1 MKIRSIFYHLKQG
14 FKNIYRNRLFSL
26 ASIAT
31 ITACVFLF
39 GVFYSIMMNFEYM
52 VKKAENEVCVT
63 VFFDEGLSDTEIKKL
78 GDTISNRVE
87 VSSVHYTSAE
97 EAWNN
102 FKSEYFAAYP
112 DLAEGFKDNP
122 LINSASYE
130 VYLSDAGMQGTLV
143 TYLENL
149 DGVRQVNRS
158 EATASGLSSAAK
170 LVGYVAIAVIIILL
184 AVSIFL
190 ITNTIVIGI
199 TVRKEEISI
208 MKFIGATDAFVNA
221 PFFVEGIAIGIIG
234 AIIPIVIFRYMY
246 QNVIAYVLNK
256 FSILNNI
263 LAISPGIRSIPDSY
277 TGCNRAGYWN
287 WCTGQFLCCTEARK
301 RLMNNKVLSQESHEM
316 TLAWHLSFL
325 GRNIYPDGHSRLRM
339 EESMAHRRIKRGIS
353 VVLILFMLVIYVNA
367 PFGNGIRAFG
377 DTVTDLNQAKDKQ
390 DQLSSQYED
399 TKKQLEQLQQESA
412 DTKSYI
418 EQLDGKMS
426 TLDSSL
432 QSLNTQIE
440 DMQNQIEEARVNL
453 EQAEIDADV
462 QYDSMKLRIQF
473 MYERNEDTYL
483 DILLSSSS
491 LADLLNKADYITKI
505 SEYDRQ
511 KLQEYE
517 ETIQYIEQTKQN
529 LESDY
534 AELDTMK
541 ISLEDQKSA
550 LALVQQAKEQELAA
564 LSTQTT
570 QTAST
575 KAQLEKE
582 MQEQENEI
590 LNLVAKKQQEDAA
603 AKKAEKEKK
612 NQNSSSGQ
620 NSNSNINSSSNS
632 GNSSTPSSSGFIWP
646 TVSKRITSP
655 FGDTE
660 DRSSPH
666 KGLDI
671 GAVSIGVAG
680 DPIYASASGTV
691 IIAKYSATA
700 GNYITIDHGN
710 GFSTVYMHCSALKV
724 SVGDTVTQGQTI
736 GLMGTTGNSNGV
748 HLHFAMIKNGTYV
761 NPQSYL

>member
-1 MKIRSIFYHLKQG
+1 
-14 FKNIYRNRLFSL
+14 
-26 ASIAT
+26 
-31 ITACVFLF
+31 
-39 GVFYSIMMNFEYM
+39 
-52 VKKAENEVCVT
+52 
-63 VFFDEGLSDTEIKKL
+63 
-78 GDTISNRVE
+78 
-87 VSSVHYTSAE
+87 
-97 EAWNN
+97 
-102 FKSEYFAAYP
+102 
-112 DLAEGFKDNP
+112 
-122 LINSASYE
+122 
-130 VYLSDAGMQGTLV
+130 
-143 TYLENL
+143 
-149 DGVRQVNRS
+149 
-158 EATASGLSSAAK
+158 
-170 LVGYVAIAVIIILL
+170 
-184 AVSIFL
+184 
-190 ITNTIVIGI
+190 
-199 TVRKEEISI
+199 
-208 MKFIGATDAFVNA
+208 
-221 PFFVEGIAIGIIG
+221 
-234 AIIPIVIFRYMY
+234 
-246 QNVIAYVLNK
+246 
-256 FSILNNI
+256 
-263 LAISPGIRSIPDSY
+263 
-277 TGCNRAGYWN
+277 
-287 WCTGQFLCCTEARK
+287 
-301 RLMNNKVLSQESHEM
+301 MNNKVLSQESHEM

-603 AKKAEKEKK
+603 AKKPRKKRRIKTAARDRIAIVTVIAAVTAETV
-612 NQNSSSGQ
+612 QHRQAVDLSGQ
-620 NSNSNINSSSNS
+620 RFQSVLHRRLVIWRIEVHRIRDWISVQSVLVLPVIRFMLQHQELLLLQNIVQLRAIILRLTMETDSVR
-632 GNSSTPSSSGFIWP
+632 FICI
-646 TVSKRITSP
+646 VR
-655 FGDTE
+655 
-660 DRSSPH
+660 
-666 KGLDI
+666 L
-671 GAVSIGVAG
+671 
-680 DPIYASASGTV
+680 
-691 IIAKYSATA
+691 
-700 GNYITIDHGN
+700 
-710 GFSTVYMHCSALKV
+710 
-724 SVGDTVTQGQTI
+724 
-736 GLMGTTGNSNGV
+736 
-748 HLHFAMIKNGTYV
+748 
-761 NPQSYL
+761 

>member
-1 MKIRSIFYHLKQG
+1 
-14 FKNIYRNRLFSL
+14 
-26 ASIAT
+26 
-31 ITACVFLF
+31 
-39 GVFYSIMMNFEYM
+39 
-52 VKKAENEVCVT
+52 
-63 VFFDEGLSDTEIKKL
+63 
-78 GDTISNRVE
+78 
-87 VSSVHYTSAE
+87 
-97 EAWNN
+97 
-102 FKSEYFAAYP
+102 
-112 DLAEGFKDNP
+112 
-122 LINSASYE
+122 
-130 VYLSDAGMQGTLV
+130 
-143 TYLENL
+143 
-149 DGVRQVNRS
+149 
-158 EATASGLSSAAK
+158 
-170 LVGYVAIAVIIILL
+170 
-184 AVSIFL
+184 
-190 ITNTIVIGI
+190 
-199 TVRKEEISI
+199 
-208 MKFIGATDAFVNA
+208 
-221 PFFVEGIAIGIIG
+221 
-234 AIIPIVIFRYMY
+234 
-246 QNVIAYVLNK
+246 
-256 FSILNNI
+256 
-263 LAISPGIRSIPDSY
+263 
-277 TGCNRAGYWN
+277 
-287 WCTGQFLCCTEARK
+287 
-301 RLMNNKVLSQESHEM
+301 MNNKVLSQESHEM

-603 AKKAEKEKK
+603 AKKPRKKRRIKTAARDRIAIVTVIAAVTAEIV
-612 NQNSSSGQ
+612 QHRQAVDLSGQ
-620 NSNSNINSSSNS
+620 RFQSVLHRRLVIRRIEVRRIRDWISVQSVLVLPVIRFMLQHQELLLLQNI
-632 GNSSTPSSSGFIWP
+632 
-646 TVSKRITSP
+646 
-655 FGDTE
+655 
-660 DRSSPH
+660 
-666 KGLDI
+666 
-671 GAVSIGVAG
+671 
-680 DPIYASASGTV
+680 
-691 IIAKYSATA
+691 
-700 GNYITIDHGN
+700 
-710 GFSTVYMHCSALKV
+710 
-724 SVGDTVTQGQTI
+724 
-736 GLMGTTGNSNGV
+736 V
-748 HLHFAMIKNGTYV
+748 HLRAIILRLTMETDSVRFICIV
-761 NPQSYL
+761 RL